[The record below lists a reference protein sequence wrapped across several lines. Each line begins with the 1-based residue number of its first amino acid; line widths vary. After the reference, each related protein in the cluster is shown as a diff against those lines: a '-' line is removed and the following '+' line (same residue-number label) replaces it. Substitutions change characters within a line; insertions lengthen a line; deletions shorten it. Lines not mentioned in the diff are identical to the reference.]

1 MKINYNASAVM
12 ATNCLNKNDKRLAAS
27 LGRLSSGY
35 KIVNAKD
42 NPSGLALAKR
52 MNAQIEGVKA
62 ANQNAGDGV
71 SIIEVADGAM
81 SEIHAMLQRI
91 NELAVKASTGTLTDG
106 DREVVNQEVVQLKAE
121 ISRIT
126 TDTQFNGQTLLDG
139 SFDLRG
145 FTDNV
150 DAKVAYYS
158 DETDAGLYEIDA
170 MNIQYDAN
178 GNIDFIA
185 ARDSFQGGTGF
196 PADAKVT
203 QTDGNVVTITGGQGF
218 EIKLEFKAAVTMP
231 LSREVEGFGSLDKQ
245 VGANEGQQMDIRIPK
260 VSLVN
265 MGISS
270 IDLSTEEGA
279 RDTITRTDG
288 AIKFISSVRSRLG
301 AYQNR
306 LEHTINSLDITEEN
320 MTSAYSRIM
329 DTDMA
334 EEMTEYTN
342 MQVLAQASTSMLAQ
356 ANERPSQVLQLLQ

>member
-1 MKINYNASAVM
+1 
-12 ATNCLNKNDKRLAAS
+12 LAAS

-35 KIVNAKD
+35 KIVNARD

-231 LSREVEGFGSLDKQ
+231 LSIEVEGFGSLDKQ

>member
-158 DETDAGLYEIDA
+158 DETDAGIYEIDA

-231 LSREVEGFGSLDKQ
+231 LSIEVEGFGSLDKQ

>member
-27 LGRLSSGY
+27 MGRLSSGY

-81 SEIHAMLQRI
+81 SEIHDMLQRI
-91 NELAVKASTGTLTDG
+91 NELAVKASTGTMTDG
-106 DREVVNQEVVQLKAE
+106 DREIANKEVVQLKAE
-121 ISRIT
+121 ITRIT
-126 TDTQFNGQTLLDG
+126 ADTQFNGQTLLDG

-145 FTDNV
+145 YTDNV

-185 ARDSFQGGTGF
+185 ARDSFQGGNGF

-218 EIKLEFKAAVTMP
+218 EIKLEFKSAITMP
-231 LSREVEGFGSLDKQ
+231 LSIEVEGFGSLDKQ
-245 VGANEGQQMDIRIPK
+245 IGANEGQQLDIRIPK

-270 IDLSTEEGA
+270 IDLSTQEGA
-279 RDTITRTDG
+279 QDTITRTDG

-320 MTSAYSRIM
+320 VTAAYTRIM

>member
-12 ATNCLNKNDKRLAAS
+12 ATNSLNKNDKKLADS
-27 LGRLSSGY
+27 LARLSSGL

-42 NPSGLALAKR
+42 NPSGLALARR
-52 MNAQIEGVKA
+52 MNAQIEGLKA

-158 DETDAGLYEIDA
+158 DETDAGL
-170 MNIQYDAN
+170 
-178 GNIDFIA
+178 
-185 ARDSFQGGTGF
+185 
-196 PADAKVT
+196 
-203 QTDGNVVTITGGQGF
+203 
-218 EIKLEFKAAVTMP
+218 
-231 LSREVEGFGSLDKQ
+231 
-245 VGANEGQQMDIRIPK
+245 
-260 VSLVN
+260 
-265 MGISS
+265 
-270 IDLSTEEGA
+270 
-279 RDTITRTDG
+279 
-288 AIKFISSVRSRLG
+288 
-301 AYQNR
+301 
-306 LEHTINSLDITEEN
+306 
-320 MTSAYSRIM
+320 
-329 DTDMA
+329 
-334 EEMTEYTN
+334 
-342 MQVLAQASTSMLAQ
+342 
-356 ANERPSQVLQLLQ
+356 

>member
-231 LSREVEGFGSLDKQ
+231 LSIEVEGFGSLDKQ

-301 AYQNR
+301 AYQNS

>member
-1 MKINYNASAVM
+1 
-12 ATNCLNKNDKRLAAS
+12 KRLAAS

-231 LSREVEGFGSLDKQ
+231 LSIEVEGFGSLDKQ

>member
-91 NELAVKASTGTLTDG
+91 NELAVKASTGNLTDG
-106 DREVVNQEVVQLKAE
+106 EREVVNQEVVQLKAE

-231 LSREVEGFGSLDKQ
+231 LSIEVEGFGSLDKQ

>member
-185 ARDSFQGGTGF
+185 ARDSFPGGTGF

-203 QTDGNVVTITGGQGF
+203 QTDGNGVTITGGQGF

-231 LSREVEGFGSLDKQ
+231 LSIEVEGFGSLDKQ